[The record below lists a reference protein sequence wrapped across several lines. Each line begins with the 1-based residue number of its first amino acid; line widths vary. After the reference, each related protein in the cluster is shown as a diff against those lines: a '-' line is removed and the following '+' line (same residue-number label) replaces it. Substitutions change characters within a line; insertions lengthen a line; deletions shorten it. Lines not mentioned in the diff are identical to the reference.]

1 MQPPAFRWC
10 PMPENGH
17 PVHTENEIG
26 RKWTGQ
32 GGSRRW
38 RCGAISMLCSRA
50 MPTSLLRRSCT
61 ESSIGGRSGGVL
73 PVGFWNLHR
82 KYAQTDQQGERSVH
96 LCGWTAWRHFRVH
109 ARVGVEVRKKD
120 AGRRIS
126 KSSAFEITSW
136 TGASTAMQPE
146 DAPQKVFSQCRVFH
160 APRVSET
167 EKETNANLPGW
178 RWKKPKVTHVL
189 FFKDRAKIFKDIS
202 WCPSFT
208 ESLVVWKIRLRERRE
223 EGPFC
228 LVFFRAL
235 IYLYFGFEKFT

>member
-50 MPTSLLRRSCT
+50 MPTRLFRRRS
-61 ESSIGGRSGGVL
+61 
-73 PVGFWNLHR
+73 
-82 KYAQTDQQGERSVH
+82 Q
-96 LCGWTAWRHFRVH
+96 
-109 ARVGVEVRKKD
+109 KKD

-136 TGASTAMQPE
+136 TGSSTAMQPE

-160 APRVSET
+160 APRVTET
-167 EKETNANLPGW
+167 EKETNAPSWLEM
-178 RWKKPKVTHVL
+178 KKA
-189 FFKDRAKIFKDIS
+189 R
-202 WCPSFT
+202 CPSFT

-223 EGPFC
+223 EGPFG
-228 LVFFRAL
+228 LILFSAL
-235 IYLYFGFEKFT
+235 IYLYFMFEKFT